1 MHGEDNN
8 MEKRTSSGEEPEP
21 TVGQN
26 KLFVLTTV
34 QSRQEYRMIASL
46 FLLQQKPRNK

>member
-1 MHGEDNN
+1 
-8 MEKRTSSGEEPEP
+8 MEKTTWRRGPDEEPDP
-21 TVGQN
+21 TVGQD

-46 FLLQQKPRNK
+46 LLLEQKSRNK